1 MVNQK
6 VESMKENIKK
16 VLLLGSGAL
25 KIGEAGEFDYSG
37 SQALKALKEEGI
49 ETILINPNI
58 ATVQTSEG
66 VADQI
71 YFLPVTPYF
80 VEKVIQKEKP
90 EGIMLAFGGQTALN
104 CGVALYK
111 EGILEKYNVKVL
123 GTPVQAIMDTE
134 DRELFVHK
142 LNEINVKTIKSE
154 AVENVEDARRAAKE
168 LGYPVIVRAAYA
180 LGGLGSGFCDNEQ
193 QLDVLVEK
201 AFSFSPQVLVE
212 KSLRGWKEV
221 EYEVVRDRFD
231 NCITVCNMEN
241 FDPLGIH
248 TGESIVIAPSQTLT
262 NKEYHKLR
270 ELAIRIIRHIGIV
283 GECNVQYAF
292 DPESEDYRVIEVN
305 ARLSRSSALASKAT
319 GYPLAFVAAKLGLGY
334 GLFDLKNSVTK
345 TTSAFFEPA
354 LDYVVCKIPRW
365 DLGKFHGVDKELGS
379 SMKSVGEVMAI
390 GRTFEEAIQKGLR
403 MIGQGMHG
411 FVENKELVIPD
422 IDKALREPTD
432 KRIFVISKA
441 FRAGYTIDQVHELTK
456 IDKWFLQKL
465 MNIMK
470 TSEEL
475 RKWKVENGEL
485 KMVTDIPHGNSQLS
499 TFNSQLRKA
508 KVQGFSDFQIARAIG
523 YEGDMEDGILYI
535 RKHRKEAG
543 ILPVVKQIDTLA
555 AEYPAQTNYLY
566 LTYSGVANDVRYLGD
581 HKSIVVLG
589 SGAYRIGSSVEFDW
603 CGVQAL
609 NTIRK
614 EGWRSVMINYNPE
627 TVSTDYDMCDRL
639 YFDELTFERVMDI
652 LELENPH
659 GVIVST
665 GGQIPNNLALRLD
678 AQKINILGTSAKS
691 IDNAEDREKFSAML
705 DRIGVDQPRWREL
718 TSMDDIQ
725 EFVEEVGFPVLVRP
739 SYVLSG
745 AAMNVCSN
753 QEELERF
760 LKLAANVS
768 KKHPVVV
775 SQFIEHA
782 KEVEMDAVAQNGEI
796 VAYAISEHI
805 EFAGVHSGDATIQFP
820 PQKLYVETVRRIKRI
835 SREIAKAL
843 NISGPFNIQY
853 LAKDNDIKVIE
864 CNLRASRSFP
874 FVSKV
879 LKINFIELATKVM
892 LGLPVEKP
900 EKNLFEL
907 DYVGIKASQFSFNR
921 LQKADPVLG
930 VDMASTGEVGC
941 IGMDTSCAVLK
952 AMLSVGYRIP
962 KKNILLSTGTMKQKA
977 DMMDAARMLVN
988 KGYKLFAT
996 GGTHKTLAENG
1007 IESTHV
1013 YWPSE
1018 EGHPQAL
1025 EMLHRKE
1032 IDMVVNIPKNLTA
1045 GELSNG
1051 YKIRRAAIDLNI
1063 PLITNA
1069 RLASAFINAFCTMSV
1084 DDIAIKSW
1092 AEYK

>member
-1 MVNQK
+1 
-6 VESMKENIKK
+6 MKDDNIKK

-37 SQALKALKEEGI
+37 SQALKALREEGV
-49 ETILINPNI
+49 ETVLINPNI

-71 YFLPVTPYF
+71 YFLPVQPYF
-80 VEKVIQKEKP
+80 VERVIEKERP
-90 EGIMLAFGGQTALN
+90 DGILLSFGGQTALN
-104 CGVALYK
+104 CGVELFK
-111 EGILEKYNVKVL
+111 SGVLEKYNVRVL

-134 DRELFVHK
+134 DRELFVQK
-142 LNEINVKTIKSE
+142 LDEIDVKTIKSE
-154 AVENVEDARRAAKE
+154 ACENIEQTRKAAAE
-168 LGYPVIVRAAYA
+168 LGYPVIIRAAYA
-180 LGGLGSGFCDNEQ
+180 LGGLGSGFADNEEE
-193 QLDVLVEK
+193 LNKLAEK
-201 AFSFSPQVLVE
+201 AFAFSPQVLVE
-212 KSLRGWKEV
+212 KSLKGWKEI
-221 EYEVVRDRFD
+221 EYEVVRDRYD

-262 NKEYHKLR
+262 NSEYHKLR
-270 ELAIRIIRHIGIV
+270 ALAIKIIRHIGIV

-292 DPESEDYRVIEVN
+292 DPKSEDYRVIEVN

-319 GYPLAFVAAKLGLGY
+319 GYPLAFVAAKLGMGY
-334 GLFDLKNSVTK
+334 GLFELKNSVTK

-365 DLGKFHGVDKELGS
+365 DLSKFRGVDKELGS

-390 GRTFEEAIQKGLR
+390 GRNFEEAIQKGLR

-411 FVENKELVIPD
+411 FVENKELEIPD
-422 IDKALREPTD
+422 IDAALREPTD

-441 FRAGYTIDQVHELTK
+441 MHKGYTVDDIHELTK
-456 IDKWFLQKL
+456 IDKWFLEKL
-465 MNIMK
+465 KHIIDIDEEMKKCNINTLDK
-470 TSEEL
+470 EL
-475 RKWKVENGEL
+475 MR
-485 KMVTDIPHGNSQLS
+485 T
-499 TFNSQLRKA
+499 A
-508 KVQGFSDFQIARAIG
+508 KVYGFTDFQIARAVG
-523 YEGDMEDGILYI
+523 LEQELHSMAKAGLVVRQL
-535 RKHRKEAG
+535 RKNYG

-566 LTYSGVANDVRYLGD
+566 VTYAGVKSDITFENDHR
-581 HKSIVVLG
+581 SIVVLG

-614 EGWRSVMINYNPE
+614 EGYRSVMINYNPE

-652 LELENPH
+652 IDMEQPY

-665 GGQIPNNLALRLD
+665 GGQIPNNLAMRLD
-678 AQKINILGTSAKS
+678 EQHVPILGTTAKD
-691 IDNAEDREKFSAML
+691 IDNAEDRAKFSQML
-705 DRIGVDQPRWREL
+705 TNNGINQPEWSAL
-718 TSMDDIQ
+718 TSMEDIDK
-725 EFVEEVGFPVLVRP
+725 FIDRVGFPVLVRP

-753 QEELERF
+753 EDELKRF
-760 LKLAANVS
+760 LQLAANVS
-768 KKHPVVV
+768 EDHPVVV
-775 SQFIEHA
+775 SKFIEHA
-782 KEVEMDAVAQNGEI
+782 KEIEMDAVAKDGEVI
-796 VAYAISEHI
+796 AYAISEHI

-820 PQKLYVETVRRIKRI
+820 PQKLYVETVRRVKRVG
-835 SREIAKAL
+835 RQIAKEL
-843 NISGPFNIQY
+843 HINGPFNIQFM
-853 LAKDNDIKVIE
+853 ARDNDILVIE

-900 EKNLFEL
+900 SKNLFEL

-941 IGMDTSCAVLK
+941 IGEDTSCAVLK
-952 AMLSVGYRIP
+952 SMLSVGYRIP
-962 KKNILLSTGTMKQKA
+962 EKNILMSTGTPKQKVE
-977 DMMDAARMLVN
+977 MLKAAHELKA
-988 KGYKLFAT
+988 KGYNIFAT
-996 GGTHKTLAENG
+996 GGTSKFLAENG
-1007 IESTHV
+1007 VENTRV

-1025 EMLHRKE
+1025 EMLHNKE
-1032 IDMVVNIPKNLTA
+1032 IDMVVNIPRDLSA
-1045 GELSNG
+1045 GELDNG
-1051 YKIRRAAIDLNI
+1051 YKIRRAAVDLNI
-1063 PLITNA
+1063 PLVTNA
-1069 RLASAFINAFCTMSV
+1069 RLASAFIHAFCTMTI

-1092 AEYK
+1092 EEYK

>member
-1 MVNQK
+1 
-6 VESMKENIKK
+6 MKENNIKK

-80 VEKVIQKEKP
+80 VEKVIRKERP

-104 CGVALYK
+104 CGVALYR

-123 GTPVQAIMDTE
+123 GTPVQAIIDTE
-134 DRELFVHK
+134 DRELFVDK
-142 LNEINVKTIKSE
+142 LNEIDVKTIKSE
-154 AVENVEDARRAAKE
+154 AVENAEDARRAARE

-180 LGGLGSGFCDNEQ
+180 LGGLGSGFCDNEEE
-193 QLDVLVEK
+193 LDLLVEK

-270 ELAIRIIRHIGIV
+270 EIAIRIIRHIGIV

-422 IDKALREPTD
+422 IDKALHEPTD

-465 MNIMK
+465 MNIMN

-475 RKWKVENGEL
+475 HQWGNNHKQIADLPADLL
-485 KMVTDIPHGNSQLS
+485 KQ
-499 TFNSQLRKA
+499 A
-508 KVQGFSDFQIARAIG
+508 KRQGFSDFQIARAIG
-523 YEGDMEDGILYI
+523 YEGDMEDGSLYVRNY
-535 RKHRKEAG
+535 RKSLG
-543 ILPVVKQIDTLA
+543 IVPVVKQIDTLA

-566 LTYSGVANDVRYLGD
+566 LTYSGTANDVTYLGD
-581 HKSIVVLG
+581 HRSIVVLG

-639 YFDELTFERVMDI
+639 YFDELTFERVMDV

-678 AQKINILGTSAKS
+678 AQNIHILGTSAQS
-691 IDNAEDREKFSAML
+691 IDNAEDRDKFSAML
-705 DRIGVDQPRWREL
+705 DRIGVDQPEWRAL
-718 TSMDDIQ
+718 TSLEDINS
-725 EFVEEVGFPVLVRP
+725 FVDKVGFPVLVRP

-760 LKLAANVS
+760 LQLAANVS

-796 VAYAISEHI
+796 IAYAISEHI

-941 IGMDTSCAVLK
+941 IGSDTSCAVLK

-962 KKNILLSTGTMKQKA
+962 KKKILLSTGTPKQKV
-977 DMMDAARMLVN
+977 DMLEAARMLQK
-988 KGYKLFAT
+988 KGYDIFAT
-996 GGTHKTLAENG
+996 GGSSKFLTENG
-1007 IESTHV
+1007 VENTRV

-1025 EMLHRKE
+1025 EMLHKKE

-1045 GELSNG
+1045 GELDNG

-1069 RLASAFINAFCTMSV
+1069 RLASAFINAFCTMDI
-1084 DDIAIKSW
+1084 DDIAITSW
-1092 AEYK
+1092 EEYK

>member
-1 MVNQK
+1 MEDK
-6 VESMKENIKK
+6 SIKK

-49 ETILINPNI
+49 ETVLINPNI

-71 YFLPVTPYF
+71 YFLPVTPFF
-80 VEKVIQKEKP
+80 VEKVIAKERP
-90 EGIMLAFGGQTALN
+90 QGILLAFGGQTALN
-104 CGVALYK
+104 CGVSLYK
-111 EGILEKYNVKVL
+111 EGVLEKYGVQVL
-123 GTPVQAIMDTE
+123 GTPVQAIIDTE
-134 DRELFVHK
+134 DRELFVRK
-142 LNEINVKTIKSE
+142 LDEIGVKTIKSHACENIEE
-154 AVENVEDARRAAKE
+154 ARQAALD
-168 LGYPVIVRAAYA
+168 LGYPVIIRAAYA
-180 LGGLGSGFCDNEQ
+180 LGGLGSGFCDNEEE
-193 QLDVLVEK
+193 LDKLAEK

-212 KSLRGWKEV
+212 KSLKGWKEI
-221 EYEVVRDRFD
+221 EYEVVRDRYD

-262 NKEYHKLR
+262 NAEYHKLR
-270 ELAIRIIRHIGIV
+270 ALSIRIVRHVGIV

-292 DPESEDYRVIEVN
+292 DPCSEDYRVIEVN

-334 GLFDLKNSVTK
+334 GLFELKNSVTK

-365 DLGKFHGVDKELGS
+365 DLGKFRGVDRELGS

-411 FVENKELVIPD
+411 FVENKELQIAD
-422 IDKALREPTD
+422 IDTALREPTD
-432 KRIFVISKA
+432 KRIFIISKA
-441 FRAGYTIDQVHELTK
+441 MSQGYTIDQIHELTK
-456 IDKWFLQKL
+456 IDKWFLRKL
-465 MNIMK
+465 QNIK
-470 TSEEL
+470 DTSNALHACKSINVLDNEL
-475 RKWKVENGEL
+475 
-485 KMVTDIPHGNSQLS
+485 
-499 TFNSQLRKA
+499 LRRA
-508 KVQGFSDFQIARAIG
+508 KVQGFTDFQIARAIG
-523 YEGDMEDGILYI
+523 MEEEMDIEEAALI
-535 RKHRKEAG
+535 VRARRKAAG
-543 ILPVVKQIDTLA
+543 IVPVVKQIDTLA

-566 LTYSGVANDVRYLGD
+566 MTYSGVANDINYEHDKR
-581 HKSIVVLG
+581 SIVVLG

-609 NTIRK
+609 HTIRK
-614 EGWRSVMINYNPE
+614 EGYRSVMINYNPE

-639 YFDELTFERVMDI
+639 YFDELTFERVLDI
-652 LELENPH
+652 LDLECPK

-665 GGQIPNNLALRLD
+665 GGQIPNNLAIRLD
-678 AQKINILGTSAKS
+678 QQRVPILGTTAKS

-705 DRIGVDQPRWREL
+705 GRIGVDQPEWSAL
-718 TSMDDIQ
+718 TSMEDVDAFIAK
-725 EFVEEVGFPVLVRP
+725 VGFPVLVRP

-768 KKHPVVV
+768 HKHPVVI
-775 SQFIEHA
+775 SKFLQHA
-782 KEVEMDAVAQNGEI
+782 KEVEMDAVARDGEI
-796 VAYAISEHI
+796 IAYAISEHI
-805 EFAGVHSGDATIQFP
+805 EFAGVNSGDATIQFP
-820 PQKLYVETVRRIKRI
+820 AQKLYVETVRRIKKI
-835 SREIAKAL
+835 SGQIARELK
-843 NISGPFNIQY
+843 ISGPFNIQF

-879 LKINFIELATKVM
+879 LKINLIELATKVM
-892 LGLPVEKP
+892 LGVPVEKP
-900 EKNLFEL
+900 HKNLFDF

-941 IGMDTSCAVLK
+941 LGDDTGSALLA
-952 AMLSVGYRIP
+952 AMLSVGQRIP
-962 KKNILLSTGTMKQKA
+962 EKNILLSTGGAKQKA
-977 DMMDAARMLVN
+977 EMLDAARTL
-988 KGYKLFAT
+988 KEHGYTLYAT
-996 GGTHKTLAENG
+996 GGTSRYLTENG
-1007 IESTHV
+1007 IENNLV

-1018 EGHPQAL
+1018 QREPQAL
-1025 EMLHRKE
+1025 TMLHEKK
-1032 IDMVVNIPKNLTA
+1032 IDMVVNIPKDLTA

-1063 PLITNA
+1063 PLITNS
-1069 RLASAFINAFCTMSV
+1069 RLASAFIRAFCSMDI
-1084 DDIAIKSW
+1084 DDLPVKSW
-1092 AEYK
+1092 SEYK

>member
-1 MVNQK
+1 
-6 VESMKENIKK
+6 MKEYIKK

-134 DRELFVHK
+134 DRELFVQK

-154 AVENVEDARRAAKE
+154 AVENAEDARRAAKE

-411 FVENKELVIPD
+411 FVENKELVISD

-475 RKWKVENGEL
+475 HSWGNNHKQIADLPNEL
-485 KMVTDIPHGNSQLS
+485 
-499 TFNSQLRKA
+499 LRKA

>member
-1 MVNQK
+1 
-6 VESMKENIKK
+6 MKENNIKK

-80 VEKVIQKEKP
+80 VEKVIRKERP

-104 CGVALYK
+104 CGVALYR
-111 EGILEKYNVKVL
+111 EGVLEKYNVKVL
-123 GTPVQAIMDTE
+123 GTPVQAIIDTE
-134 DRELFVHK
+134 DRELFVDK
-142 LNEINVKTIKSE
+142 LNEIDVKTIKSE
-154 AVENVEDARRAAKE
+154 AVENAEDARRAARE

-180 LGGLGSGFCDNEQ
+180 LGGLGSGFCDNEEE
-193 QLDVLVEK
+193 LDLLVEK

-422 IDKALREPTD
+422 IDKALHEPTD

-465 MNIMK
+465 MNIMN

-475 RKWKVENGEL
+475 HQWGNNHKQIADLPADLL
-485 KMVTDIPHGNSQLS
+485 KQ
-499 TFNSQLRKA
+499 A
-508 KVQGFSDFQIARAIG
+508 KRQGFSDFQIARAIG
-523 YEGDMEDGILYI
+523 YEGDMEDGSLYVRNY
-535 RKHRKEAG
+535 RKSLG
-543 ILPVVKQIDTLA
+543 IVPVVKQIDTLA

-566 LTYSGVANDVRYLGD
+566 LTYSGTANDVTYLGD
-581 HKSIVVLG
+581 HRSIVVLG

-639 YFDELTFERVMDI
+639 YFDELTFERVMDV

-678 AQKINILGTSAKS
+678 AQNIHILGTSAQS
-691 IDNAEDREKFSAML
+691 IDNAEDRDKFSAML
-705 DRIGVDQPRWREL
+705 DRIGVDQPEWRAL
-718 TSMDDIQ
+718 TSLEDINS
-725 EFVEEVGFPVLVRP
+725 FVDKVGFPVLVRP

-760 LKLAANVS
+760 LQLAANVS

-796 VAYAISEHI
+796 IAYAISEHI

-941 IGMDTSCAVLK
+941 IGSDTSCAVLK

-962 KKNILLSTGTMKQKA
+962 KKKILLSTGTPKQKV
-977 DMMDAARMLVN
+977 DMLEAARMLQK
-988 KGYKLFAT
+988 KGYDIFAT
-996 GGTHKTLAENG
+996 GGSSKFLTENG
-1007 IESTHV
+1007 VENTRV

-1025 EMLHRKE
+1025 EMLHKKE

-1045 GELSNG
+1045 GELDNG

-1069 RLASAFINAFCTMSV
+1069 RLASAFINAFCTMDI

-1092 AEYK
+1092 EEYK